1 MARYVLIHIAAAL
14 VAAMGGAAAQ
24 TLVERGD
31 YLVNAVMAC
40 DGCHTPR
47 PGGVFDMSK
56 RFSGG
61 SQTFDDPTFT
71 VKGSNITP
79 DRETGIGSWKD
90 ADLKRALTEG
100 VRPSGVPLAP
110 QMPFPFYR
118 ILTSRDADALVAYIH
133 TAAPVKNEV
142 VPPVYKAAMHPA
154 TIPGAEQPIGEEALK
169 DPVKRGF
176 YLATLAHCME
186 CHARRPD
193 SVQDYVNWWGKGGH
207 EMKGPFGSVTV
218 RNITSHPEKG
228 IGGWS
233 DADIKRALIHG
244 VGRDGRAFKLPMAR
258 QIYFSKM
265 TDDDLNAMVA
275 WVRTIP
281 PLE

>member
-1 MARYVLIHIAAAL
+1 MRRMMLSAAVLIAAAS
-14 VAAMGGAAAQ
+14 GATAE
-24 TLVERGD
+24 TLLERGG

-193 SVQDYVNWWGKGGH
+193 GTQDYVNSWGKGGY
-207 EMKGPFGSVTV
+207 EFKDVWGVSKVS
-218 RNITSHPEKG
+218 NITSHPTKG
-228 IGGWS
+228 IGGWT
-233 DADIKRALIHG
+233 DAEIKQALVKG
-244 VGRDGRAFKLPMAR
+244 VGRDGRTFKPPMAR
-258 QIYFSKM
+258 HIYFSKM
-265 TDDDLNAMVA
+265 TEDDLNSLVV
-275 WVRTIP
+275 WLRTLP